1 MKTKRLF
8 FLKAALIIVIFLG
21 FFYTCFLYVVPKILN
36 SERIRNKAESYIKN
50 KTKLNLD
57 SENLV
62 FHTYPDLRIG
72 MNADLIY
79 LNNENKKD
87 IFRITKPSL
96 FFDLK
101 KLKFNNIDIDYIYI
115 DEYELKNLLP
125 QKSSE
130 SKSFFDF
137 NTALIPDTHIKNVE
151 IWVDKQSINSIF
163 IVFDDINIT
172 KDKENKVYCT
182 FKADLISN
190 MLKNLV
196 HTGENGFLYLDNDG
210 LHAQNFEIIVG
221 FPKLNVNGMLLNKQK
236 QNNFSIQGTNL
247 PVDDIETSLLYFL
260 KKRKQGKQFLEN
272 FTNFGG
278 TIDVD
283 LTVKDLGLYGKCKA
297 EDLSAN
303 STLFNVPILF
313 KKVFFEFND
322 RTVSS
327 KATGTLGGEPV
338 TNIFKLTGMATD
350 LQEVTGHV
358 NSFITNKL
366 TSKYIPKVKIDGGAD
381 VSVDYKVKNHK
392 INVDYLVKLKQNSEI
407 IYKNSYLGITD
418 KTRRILVNTLKDGDK
433 LYINHYDYSL
443 LNDGKLQQ
451 LISGDGLLNK
461 KNGHLTPDYI
471 NCKTNGFVPVTL
483 AGSFGKVIDGG
494 YFDGDLRYDYTQ
506 NKVTGDFTIKDTR
519 YKNFYVT
526 TAKVLADENIINI
539 EADGKFKSSPFK
551 CNFDVKN
558 QIDDS
563 IYVYEMYL
571 ELEKFVINTAKT
583 AKTVK
588 SGIDKQIVNK
598 IQEKAK
604 DFDITIE
611 KWTIKIN
618 EIRRG
623 AIALDNVLLTGS
635 LNNNLFSFSM
645 PHVYFAKGTLCA
657 NGIYNIKDLSAEIKF
672 SAHKIDSNAVA
683 TTIFELPNQIAGT
696 ADAELFAKAQNNFER
711 IQGSA
716 KFKITQG
723 YLPKLGNT
731 EFIIKKSKKVKR
743 EFKFKI
749 QDIIN
754 VEVKNVKAL
763 ASDLEG
769 SFDVTNEAISN
780 IVITSKQK
788 YLSLLIEGDYNLDN
802 NYADLNMY
810 GKYNKAEE
818 RKIKILF
825 VPLSWIVRIIF
836 KPEHTFEKYK
846 HKLKNVPSI
855 KADEDDEH
863 AFRVKVNGDLN
874 SDNLY
879 VEMRRI
885 IK

>member
-1 MKTKRLF
+1 MNTKRLF
-8 FLKAALIIVIFLG
+8 FLKATLSVVILLG
-21 FFYTCFLYVVPKILN
+21 LFYICFLYVVPKFLN
-36 SERIRNKAESYIKN
+36 SESIRNKAENYLKK
-50 KTKLNLD
+50 KTKLNLA
-57 SENLV
+57 SKNLV

-72 MNADLIY
+72 MEADLIY
-79 LNNENKKD
+79 LNNENQKD

-101 KLKFNNIDIDYIYI
+101 KLKFNNVDINYIYI

-137 NTALIPDTHIKNVE
+137 KTSLIPDTHIKNVE

-163 IVFDDINIT
+163 IVLDDVNIT
-172 KDKENKVYCT
+172 KAKDDKIYCT

-196 HTGENGFLYLDNDG
+196 HTGENGFLYLDNNG
-210 LHAQNFEIIVG
+210 LHAQNFEIMVG
-221 FPKLNVNGMLLNKQK
+221 FPRLNIDGLLLNNQK
-236 QNNFSIQGTNL
+236 QNNFSIKGQDL

-278 TIDVD
+278 TINVD
-283 LTVKDLGLYGKCKA
+283 LTVKDLGLYGKCTA
-297 EDLSAN
+297 ADLSAN

-350 LQEVTGHV
+350 LQEVSGHV
-358 NSFITNKL
+358 NSFITNNL
-366 TSKYIPKVKIDGGAD
+366 TSKYIPKVKIEGGAD

-392 INVDYLVKLKQNSEI
+392 INVDYLVKLNRNSEF
-407 IYKNSYLGITD
+407 IYKNAYLGITD
-418 KTRRILVNTLKDGDK
+418 KARRILVNTLKDGDK

-443 LNDGKLQQ
+443 LSNGIPTQ
-451 LISGDGLLNK
+451 LISGDGHLSK
-461 KNGHLTPDYI
+461 KNGHLMPDYI

-483 AGSFGKVIDGG
+483 AGSFGKVINGG
-494 YFDGDLRYDYTQ
+494 YFDGDLRYDYAK

-539 EADGKFKSSPFK
+539 EADGKFKNSPFK

-563 IYVYEMYL
+563 VYIYEMYL
-571 ELEKFVINTAKT
+571 ELEKFIINTAQT
-583 AKTVK
+583 AKSK
-588 SGIDKQIVNK
+588 IDKQIVNK

-611 KWTIKIN
+611 KWTVKIN
-618 EIRRG
+618 EIQRG
-623 AIALDNVLLTGS
+623 AIALNNVLLTGS
-635 LNNNLFSFSM
+635 LNNNLFRFSM

-672 SAHKIDSNAVA
+672 SAHKIDSNTVA
-683 TTIFELPNQIAGT
+683 ATIFDLPNQIAGT

-711 IQGSA
+711 IQGNA

-769 SFDVTNEAISN
+769 SFDLTNEAISN
-780 IVITSKQK
+780 ILITSKQK
-788 YLSLLIEGDYNLDN
+788 YLSLLIEGDYNLEN

-810 GKYNKAEE
+810 GKYNKTEE

-825 VPLSWIVRIIF
+825 VPLSWIVKIIF
-836 KPEHTFEKYK
+836 KPEHTFEQYK
-846 HKLKNVPSI
+846 HKLKKVPSI

-874 SDNLY
+874 SDNFH

-885 IK
+885 IKE